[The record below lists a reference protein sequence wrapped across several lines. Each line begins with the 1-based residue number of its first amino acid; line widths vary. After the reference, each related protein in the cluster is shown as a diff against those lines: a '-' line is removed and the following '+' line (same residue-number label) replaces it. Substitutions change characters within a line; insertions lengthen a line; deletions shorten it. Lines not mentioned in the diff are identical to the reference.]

1 MTSPARDPMREIFS
15 REPVLALSY
24 GPSGIGKTTDTGL
37 SFPNALFIAA
47 PGALQSIR
55 NVAGY
60 EPLVEHAVTIPD
72 VTKLINTIGSYKAKG
87 SDTKIDA
94 IVADDFSYLAE
105 QTFAQLEKKFNGFR
119 LWGELRD
126 AIIDF
131 RNASRFAKVHIIVNC
146 FSRDT
151 EFVTEAGVSSF
162 YNFDHGD
169 TTKVLTHTGSWKNAV
184 VKSYGMRPMQR
195 ITIRRG
201 PARHVVTATPDHRW
215 LLADGSETT
224 KLVKGDRLLTAP
236 SIFNDFDFSKASLDA
251 KLAWVRGFHY
261 GDGTTDARGYANVRL
276 CKKKARFAS
285 RFAELGFTSRTPDW
299 ANGDVMVNLAKMP
312 KVIPVGFATAEEA
325 QAYVAGYLA
334 ADGHINKS
342 KRSRCYNPFTG
353 LQTSD
358 KSMAAF
364 IRKFFPTA
372 GVYLVSDSPVTRTT
386 NYGTHDATW
395 FTTVEGFSEHP
406 VAAFIVDDIESVAEA
421 EAWCL
426 EVEDDHSLV
435 LPFGVSTGNC
445 WEQAP
450 KDKPGGA
457 RVKGGPML
465 SGNLP
470 EQVPAMFDMVLRCG
484 LDPMR
489 KPWPGIYQCVAD
501 PNYTMKDR
509 LNIAT
514 LCHPAPMNMAELI
527 RAADYPVSRHPDLHW
542 QEEIVEKV
550 AQQMVA
556 EGAARDKDIAN
567 GVYAD
572 LIKNGVRPPHARWT
586 LRDAL
591 DRTVIRR
598 AKAIK
603 DAQFLT

>member
-146 FSRDT
+146 
-151 EFVTEAGVSSF
+151 
-162 YNFDHGD
+162 
-169 TTKVLTHTGSWKNAV
+169 
-184 VKSYGMRPMQR
+184 
-195 ITIRRG
+195 
-201 PARHVVTATPDHRW
+201 
-215 LLADGSETT
+215 
-224 KLVKGDRLLTAP
+224 
-236 SIFNDFDFSKASLDA
+236 
-251 KLAWVRGFHY
+251 
-261 GDGTTDARGYANVRL
+261 
-276 CKKKARFAS
+276 
-285 RFAELGFTSRTPDW
+285 
-299 ANGDVMVNLAKMP
+299 
-312 KVIPVGFATAEEA
+312 
-325 QAYVAGYLA
+325 
-334 ADGHINKS
+334 
-342 KRSRCYNPFTG
+342 
-353 LQTSD
+353 
-358 KSMAAF
+358 
-364 IRKFFPTA
+364 
-372 GVYLVSDSPVTRTT
+372 
-386 NYGTHDATW
+386 
-395 FTTVEGFSEHP
+395 
-406 VAAFIVDDIESVAEA
+406 
-421 EAWCL
+421 
-426 EVEDDHSLV
+426 
-435 LPFGVSTGNC
+435 

-550 AQQMVA
+550 AQQMFA

-572 LIKNGVRPPHARWT
+572 LIKNGVKPAHARWT
-586 LRDAL
+586 MRDAL

>member
-1 MTSPARDPMREIFS
+1 MTSPARDPMRENFS

-24 GPSGIGKTTDTGL
+24 GPSGIGKTTDSGL

-60 EPLVEHAVTIPD
+60 EPLVETAVTIPD

-87 SDTKIDA
+87 QDTKIDA

-131 RNASRFAKVHIIVNC
+131 RNASRFAKVHIIV
-146 FSRDT
+146 
-151 EFVTEAGVSSF
+151 
-162 YNFDHGD
+162 
-169 TTKVLTHTGSWKNAV
+169 
-184 VKSYGMRPMQR
+184 
-195 ITIRRG
+195 
-201 PARHVVTATPDHRW
+201 
-215 LLADGSETT
+215 
-224 KLVKGDRLLTAP
+224 
-236 SIFNDFDFSKASLDA
+236 
-251 KLAWVRGFHY
+251 
-261 GDGTTDARGYANVRL
+261 
-276 CKKKARFAS
+276 
-285 RFAELGFTSRTPDW
+285 
-299 ANGDVMVNLAKMP
+299 
-312 KVIPVGFATAEEA
+312 
-325 QAYVAGYLA
+325 
-334 ADGHINKS
+334 
-342 KRSRCYNPFTG
+342 
-353 LQTSD
+353 
-358 KSMAAF
+358 
-364 IRKFFPTA
+364 
-372 GVYLVSDSPVTRTT
+372 
-386 NYGTHDATW
+386 
-395 FTTVEGFSEHP
+395 
-406 VAAFIVDDIESVAEA
+406 
-421 EAWCL
+421 
-426 EVEDDHSLV
+426 
-435 LPFGVSTGNC
+435 NC

-514 LCHPAPMNMAELI
+514 VCHPAPMNMAELI

-550 AQQMVA
+550 AQQMFA

-572 LIKNGVRPPHARWT
+572 LIKNGVKPAHARWT
-586 LRDAL
+586 MRDAL

>member
-1 MTSPARDPMREIFS
+1 MTSPAREPMRELFS

-87 SDTKIDA
+87 QDTKIDA

-131 RNASRFAKVHIIVNC
+131 RNASRFAKVHIIV
-146 FSRDT
+146 
-151 EFVTEAGVSSF
+151 
-162 YNFDHGD
+162 
-169 TTKVLTHTGSWKNAV
+169 
-184 VKSYGMRPMQR
+184 
-195 ITIRRG
+195 
-201 PARHVVTATPDHRW
+201 
-215 LLADGSETT
+215 
-224 KLVKGDRLLTAP
+224 
-236 SIFNDFDFSKASLDA
+236 
-251 KLAWVRGFHY
+251 
-261 GDGTTDARGYANVRL
+261 
-276 CKKKARFAS
+276 
-285 RFAELGFTSRTPDW
+285 
-299 ANGDVMVNLAKMP
+299 
-312 KVIPVGFATAEEA
+312 
-325 QAYVAGYLA
+325 
-334 ADGHINKS
+334 
-342 KRSRCYNPFTG
+342 
-353 LQTSD
+353 
-358 KSMAAF
+358 
-364 IRKFFPTA
+364 
-372 GVYLVSDSPVTRTT
+372 
-386 NYGTHDATW
+386 
-395 FTTVEGFSEHP
+395 
-406 VAAFIVDDIESVAEA
+406 
-421 EAWCL
+421 
-426 EVEDDHSLV
+426 
-435 LPFGVSTGNC
+435 NC

-514 LCHPAPMNMAELI
+514 VCHPAPMNMAELI

-550 AQQMVA
+550 AQQMFA

-572 LIKNGVRPPHARWT
+572 LIKNGVKPAHARWT
-586 LRDAL
+586 MRDAL

>member
-1 MTSPARDPMREIFS
+1 MTSPARDPMRENFS

-24 GPSGIGKTTDTGL
+24 GPSGIGKTTDSGL
-37 SFPNALFIAA
+37 YFPNALFIAA

-60 EPLVEHAVTIPD
+60 EPLVETAVTIPD

-87 SDTKIDA
+87 QDTKIDA

-146 FSRDT
+146 
-151 EFVTEAGVSSF
+151 
-162 YNFDHGD
+162 
-169 TTKVLTHTGSWKNAV
+169 W
-184 VKSYGMRPMQR
+184 
-195 ITIRRG
+195 
-201 PARHVVTATPDHRW
+201 
-215 LLADGSETT
+215 
-224 KLVKGDRLLTAP
+224 
-236 SIFNDFDFSKASLDA
+236 
-251 KLAWVRGFHY
+251 
-261 GDGTTDARGYANVRL
+261 
-276 CKKKARFAS
+276 
-285 RFAELGFTSRTPDW
+285 
-299 ANGDVMVNLAKMP
+299 
-312 KVIPVGFATAEEA
+312 
-325 QAYVAGYLA
+325 
-334 ADGHINKS
+334 
-342 KRSRCYNPFTG
+342 
-353 LQTSD
+353 
-358 KSMAAF
+358 
-364 IRKFFPTA
+364 
-372 GVYLVSDSPVTRTT
+372 
-386 NYGTHDATW
+386 
-395 FTTVEGFSEHP
+395 EH
-406 VAAFIVDDIESVAEA
+406 
-421 EAWCL
+421 
-426 EVEDDHSLV
+426 
-435 LPFGVSTGNC
+435 
-445 WEQAP
+445 AP

-514 LCHPAPMNMAELI
+514 VCHPAPMNMAELI
-527 RAADYPVSRHPDLHW
+527 RAADYTVSRHPDLHW
-542 QEEIVEKV
+542 QEEIVEKI
-550 AQQMVA
+550 AQQMLA
-556 EGAARDKDIAN
+556 EGAGRDKDIAN
-567 GVYAD
+567 ACYTD
-572 LIKNGVRPPHARWT
+572 LVKNGVRPPHARWT

-598 AKAIK
+598 AKASK
-603 DAQFLT
+603 DAQFLA

>member
-24 GPSGIGKTTDTGL
+24 GPSGIGKTTDSGL

-60 EPLVEHAVTIPD
+60 EPLVETAVTIPD

-87 SDTKIDA
+87 QDTKIDA

-131 RNASRFAKVHIIVNC
+131 RNASRFAKVHIIV
-146 FSRDT
+146 
-151 EFVTEAGVSSF
+151 
-162 YNFDHGD
+162 
-169 TTKVLTHTGSWKNAV
+169 
-184 VKSYGMRPMQR
+184 
-195 ITIRRG
+195 
-201 PARHVVTATPDHRW
+201 
-215 LLADGSETT
+215 
-224 KLVKGDRLLTAP
+224 
-236 SIFNDFDFSKASLDA
+236 
-251 KLAWVRGFHY
+251 
-261 GDGTTDARGYANVRL
+261 
-276 CKKKARFAS
+276 
-285 RFAELGFTSRTPDW
+285 
-299 ANGDVMVNLAKMP
+299 
-312 KVIPVGFATAEEA
+312 
-325 QAYVAGYLA
+325 
-334 ADGHINKS
+334 
-342 KRSRCYNPFTG
+342 
-353 LQTSD
+353 
-358 KSMAAF
+358 
-364 IRKFFPTA
+364 
-372 GVYLVSDSPVTRTT
+372 
-386 NYGTHDATW
+386 
-395 FTTVEGFSEHP
+395 
-406 VAAFIVDDIESVAEA
+406 
-421 EAWCL
+421 
-426 EVEDDHSLV
+426 
-435 LPFGVSTGNC
+435 NC

-514 LCHPAPMNMAELI
+514 VCHPAPMNMAELI
-527 RAADYPVSRHPDLHW
+527 RAADYTVSRHPDLHW
-542 QEEIVEKV
+542 QEEIVEKI
-550 AQQMVA
+550 AQQMLA
-556 EGAARDKDIAN
+556 EGAGRDKDIAN
-567 GVYAD
+567 ACYTD
-572 LIKNGVRPPHARWT
+572 LVKNGVRPPHARWT

-598 AKAIK
+598 AKASK
-603 DAQFLT
+603 DAQFLA

>member
-1 MTSPARDPMREIFS
+1 MTSPAREPMRELFS

-87 SDTKIDA
+87 SDTKIDG
-94 IVADDFSYLAE
+94 VVVDDFSYLAE

-131 RNASRFAKVHIIVNC
+131 RNASRFAKVHIIV
-146 FSRDT
+146 
-151 EFVTEAGVSSF
+151 
-162 YNFDHGD
+162 
-169 TTKVLTHTGSWKNAV
+169 
-184 VKSYGMRPMQR
+184 
-195 ITIRRG
+195 
-201 PARHVVTATPDHRW
+201 
-215 LLADGSETT
+215 
-224 KLVKGDRLLTAP
+224 
-236 SIFNDFDFSKASLDA
+236 
-251 KLAWVRGFHY
+251 
-261 GDGTTDARGYANVRL
+261 
-276 CKKKARFAS
+276 
-285 RFAELGFTSRTPDW
+285 
-299 ANGDVMVNLAKMP
+299 
-312 KVIPVGFATAEEA
+312 
-325 QAYVAGYLA
+325 
-334 ADGHINKS
+334 
-342 KRSRCYNPFTG
+342 
-353 LQTSD
+353 
-358 KSMAAF
+358 
-364 IRKFFPTA
+364 
-372 GVYLVSDSPVTRTT
+372 
-386 NYGTHDATW
+386 
-395 FTTVEGFSEHP
+395 
-406 VAAFIVDDIESVAEA
+406 
-421 EAWCL
+421 
-426 EVEDDHSLV
+426 
-435 LPFGVSTGNC
+435 NC

-550 AQQMVA
+550 AQQMFA

-572 LIKNGVRPPHARWT
+572 LIKNGVKPAHARWT
-586 LRDAL
+586 MRDAL

>member
-1 MTSPARDPMREIFS
+1 MREIFS

-146 FSRDT
+146 
-151 EFVTEAGVSSF
+151 
-162 YNFDHGD
+162 
-169 TTKVLTHTGSWKNAV
+169 
-184 VKSYGMRPMQR
+184 
-195 ITIRRG
+195 
-201 PARHVVTATPDHRW
+201 
-215 LLADGSETT
+215 
-224 KLVKGDRLLTAP
+224 
-236 SIFNDFDFSKASLDA
+236 
-251 KLAWVRGFHY
+251 
-261 GDGTTDARGYANVRL
+261 
-276 CKKKARFAS
+276 
-285 RFAELGFTSRTPDW
+285 
-299 ANGDVMVNLAKMP
+299 
-312 KVIPVGFATAEEA
+312 
-325 QAYVAGYLA
+325 
-334 ADGHINKS
+334 
-342 KRSRCYNPFTG
+342 
-353 LQTSD
+353 
-358 KSMAAF
+358 
-364 IRKFFPTA
+364 
-372 GVYLVSDSPVTRTT
+372 
-386 NYGTHDATW
+386 
-395 FTTVEGFSEHP
+395 
-406 VAAFIVDDIESVAEA
+406 
-421 EAWCL
+421 
-426 EVEDDHSLV
+426 
-435 LPFGVSTGNC
+435 

-550 AQQMVA
+550 AQQMFA

-572 LIKNGVRPPHARWT
+572 LIKNGVKPAHARWT
-586 LRDAL
+586 MRDAL